1 MPSPRATLSG
11 ARRTLTVSAVTTV
24 AGALLT
30 TMLAAPAGGTP
41 TAAVRTLSAPSVA
54 PSLAPAARREDT
66 GKRRIVRHRV
76 KPGDTATELAVR
88 YHAWTSEL
96 IAMNGLGSSGQMYV
110 GQLIKVPVVVYS
122 DGAAPR
128 KKQATR
134 KKQSTRKAG
143 KQKATGPKAKPR
155 RKARTKATTCRSCLS
170 SEPQRQQ
177 VRRVITRTA
186 RRHGVDP
193 QLALAIS
200 WQESGWR
207 MSPVSS
213 VGAIGAMQ
221 VLPTT
226 GVWMSM
232 YAGRA
237 LSLRTLRDN
246 ATAGVLMLK
255 VLRSMPSIDTQQ
267 EQIAAYYQGPG
278 AVQDHGIYPVS
289 RPYVANVLAIKQ
301 ALERGQQPG

>member
-11 ARRTLTVSAVTTV
+11 ARRSLAASTVATV

-30 TMLAAPAGGTP
+30 TMLAAPAGGAEP
-41 TAAVRTLSAPSVA
+41 TAVRGLST
-54 PSLAPAARREDT
+54 PSLATSAAASTGPRRDT

-76 KPGDTATELAVR
+76 RPGDTATGLAVR
-88 YHAWTSEL
+88 YRAWTAEL
-96 IAMNGLGSSGQMYV
+96 IRLNGLGPSGRMYA
-110 GQLIKVPVVVYS
+110 GQVVRVPVVVYS
-122 DGAAPR
+122 GDAPTTRKHAR
-128 KKQATR
+128 KKKAATT
-134 KKQSTRKAG
+134 SKA
-143 KQKATGPKAKPR
+143 ATPRTKPR
-155 RKARTKATTCRSCLS
+155 RKARTQARACRSCAS
-170 SEPQRQQ
+170 SEPHRQQ
-177 VRRVITRTA
+177 VRRVIARTA

-193 QLALAIS
+193 ALALAIS

-226 GVWMSM
+226 GAWMSM
-232 YAGRA
+232 YAGRP
-237 LSLRTLRDN
+237 LSLRTLEDN

-255 VLRSMPSIDTQQ
+255 VLRSMRSIDTRD
-267 EQIAAYYQGPG
+267 EVIAAYYQGPG
-278 AVQDHGIYPVS
+278 AVRRHGIYPVS
-289 RPYVANVLAIKQ
+289 RSYVANVLAIER